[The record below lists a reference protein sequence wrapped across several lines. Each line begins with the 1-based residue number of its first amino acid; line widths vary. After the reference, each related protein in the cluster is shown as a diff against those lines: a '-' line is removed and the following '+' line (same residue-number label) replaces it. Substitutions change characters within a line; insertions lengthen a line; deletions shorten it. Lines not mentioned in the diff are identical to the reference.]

1 MGPHSAVVVALF
13 VVVASLIAVVVVVAP
28 LTAVV
33 GVASWLFGF
42 CHRFIVLPPTDCGQF
57 IVWSPQLPVPTDLGK
72 REGREREREVAARR
86 EREAGVYRG
95 AVGWAGNHVICR
107 LMKIYDMK
115 AAK

>member
-1 MGPHSAVVVALF
+1 MGLHSAVVLVVVIALF
-13 VVVASLIAVVVVVAP
+13 VVVAP

-33 GVASWLFGF
+33 VVVASWLFGF

-57 IVWSPQLPVPTDLGK
+57 IVWSPQLPVPTDLG
-72 REGREREREVAARR
+72 ERESET
-86 EREAGVYRG
+86 ERWQERGRWYRG